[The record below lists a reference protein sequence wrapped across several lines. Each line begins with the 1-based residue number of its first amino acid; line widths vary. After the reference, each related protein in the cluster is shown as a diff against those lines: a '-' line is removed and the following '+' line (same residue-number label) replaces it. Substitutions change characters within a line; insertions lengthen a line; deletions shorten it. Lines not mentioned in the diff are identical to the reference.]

1 MGGIAS
7 AAQLRVSYLRW
18 ALVTVPGI
26 VLLGTLSGVVANSGN
41 GNSWFAALAKPG
53 FMPPGWA
60 FGVAWTILYI
70 LMGLALAVI
79 LNARGARGRVAA
91 ITAFLLQLLLNLCWS
106 PLFFALH
113 RVMPA
118 FGLILAIF
126 VLAVITAVL
135 FFRIRRMAGILLLP
149 YLGWLVFAA
158 LLNWQIHALN
168 PDAGVVPQGGDT
180 QISL

>member
-18 ALVTVPGI
+18 ALVTVPAI

-41 GNSWFAALAKPG
+41 GNPWFVALAKPA

-70 LMGLALAVI
+70 LMGLAFAII
-79 LNARGARGRVAA
+79 LNARGARGRGAA
-91 ITAFLLQLLLNLCWS
+91 IVAFLIQLLLNLCWS
-106 PLFFALH
+106 PLFFAMH

-118 FGLILAIF
+118 FGLILVILG
-126 VLAVITAVL
+126 LAVITVAL
-135 FFRIRRMAGILLLP
+135 FFRIRRMAGLLLLP
-149 YLGWLVFAA
+149 YLAWLVFAA

-168 PDAGVVPQGGDT
+168 PDSGLVPQGGDT

>member
-18 ALVTVPGI
+18 ALVTVPAI

-41 GNSWFAALAKPG
+41 GNPWFAALAKPA

-70 LMGLALAVI
+70 LMGLAFAVI
-79 LNARGARGRVAA
+79 LNARGARGRSAA
-91 ITAFLLQLLLNLCWS
+91 ITAFVIQLLLNLCWS

-113 RVMPA
+113 QVMPA
-118 FGLILAIF
+118 FGLILVIF
-126 VLAVITAVL
+126 VLASITVAL
-135 FFRIRRMAGILLLP
+135 FFRIRKMAGILLLP
-149 YLGWLVFAA
+149 YLGWLIFAA

-168 PDAGVVPQGGDT
+168 PDGGVVPQGGDT